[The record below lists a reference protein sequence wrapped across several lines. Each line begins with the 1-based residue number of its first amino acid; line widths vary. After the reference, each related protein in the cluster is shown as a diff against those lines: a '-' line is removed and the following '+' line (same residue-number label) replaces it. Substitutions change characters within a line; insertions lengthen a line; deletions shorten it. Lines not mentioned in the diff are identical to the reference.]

1 MKLYDYKAAPNPRRT
16 RVFIA
21 EKGLEIPTEQVDLGN
36 GEQFSEAFR
45 AVNPRCTVPVLALDD
60 GTRITE
66 AIAIC
71 RYLEELHPEP
81 PLFGRAAL
89 ERAQVT
95 MWEQRVLLDGL
106 AAVAESFR
114 NRSRGFVDR
123 ALPGP
128 DEVAQIPELVERGR
142 ARALRFWAELDGDL
156 AGREFVAGE
165 AFSMADINALVMVD
179 FAGWIKLEIPAELG
193 NLRRWHET
201 VSARPSAQ
209 A

>member
-1 MKLYDYKAAPNPRRT
+1 MKLYDFKAAPNPRRA
-16 RVFIA
+16 RIFIA
-21 EKGLEIPTEQVDLGN
+21 EKGLEIPAEQVDLGS
-36 GEQFSEAFR
+36 GEQFSDAFR
-45 AVNPRCTVPVLALDD
+45 AVNPRCTVPVLELDD
-60 GTRITE
+60 GSRITE
-66 AIAIC
+66 VIAIC

-81 PLFGRAAL
+81 SLFGGDAL

-114 NRSRGFVDR
+114 NRSRGFVGR

-142 ARALRFWAELDGDL
+142 ARALRFWADLDAEL

-165 AFSMADINALVMVD
+165 AYSMADINALVMVD
-179 FAGWIKLEIPAELG
+179 FAGWIKLEPPEEMGHLK
-193 NLRRWHET
+193 RWYAA